1 MHLGY
6 VNIFVSNLTRSVA
19 FYTEVL
25 GFELGVFDPELGY
38 AALKGGPVPIALAE
52 DLSGQFVGIH
62 TGIGM
67 LVDDLDAAYQTLLAQ
82 GVVFD
87 MVPTRQPW
95 GGDLALFQDP
105 DKNVFYLDTGSHHD

>member
-1 MHLGY
+1 MRLGY
-6 VNIFVSNLTRSVA
+6 INIFVSNLSRSVQ

-25 GFELGVFDPELGY
+25 GFELGAFEPEFGY
-38 AALKGGPVPIALAE
+38 APLKGGPVPLALAE

-62 TGIGM
+62 TGVGM
-67 LVDDLDAAYQTLLAQ
+67 IVDDLEAAYRALSAK

-105 DKNVFYLDTGSHHD
+105 DGNVFYLDDGGHHA